1 MKELLCYLI
10 AGTRGGPTRA
20 NIIQT
25 IKNKPMNIHQI
36 SQYLN
41 LDYKTVQHH
50 IKILEKNNIFV
61 VIKKG
66 SYGAMYFLSE
76 DIKANWN
83 YLEEIWVQFG
93 NKPGK
98 S

>member
-25 IKNKPMNIHQI
+25 IKNKPMMNWPK
-36 SQYLN
+36 STLASN
-41 LDYKTVQHH
+41 DSL
-50 IKILEKNNIFV
+50 
-61 VIKKG
+61 KK
-66 SYGAMYFLSE
+66 
-76 DIKANWN
+76 K
-83 YLEEIWVQFG
+83 
-93 NKPGK
+93 K